1 MKAGIFLECSLFF
14 VPFFSLNDLEG
25 EIAAVRK
32 ELKEVEKVNGLFRNI
47 INSYAKLTC
56 FSLWYTGARIPTEK
70 ERTHSRRQV
79 CRVDG
84 FICEGFSVFDV
95 RVRRFLERDESKGES
110 HTHNCHSLTWTD
122 TQPDGH
128 SQKASLADC
137 WCAHSVS
144 ETVR

>member
-56 FSLWYTGARIPTEK
+56 FFFFNGTQELEFQQKKK
-70 ERTHSRRQV
+70 ERIQGDKFVESMGSFAKVSLFSMSELDDSWKEMKAKVKVTH
-79 CRVDG
+79 
-84 FICEGFSVFDV
+84 
-95 RVRRFLERDESKGES
+95 
-110 HTHNCHSLTWTD
+110 T
-122 TQPDGH
+122 
-128 SQKASLADC
+128 
-137 WCAHSVS
+137 
-144 ETVR
+144 TVIH